1 MDKNVIVFDEHE
13 NEIGATWLKRAK
25 GLVKKGRACFVS
37 ENAIRL
43 TSVPDDMEDVRVTD
57 NKFEMMENTD
67 VAAEE
72 AAVEMEAAA
81 QASSA
86 NSTEEAAGVATPEDR
101 CTLAYVLEQIAAI
114 QKQNEEL
121 DGLLREFLD
130 EYIRG
135 CGQRTQGEQGH
146 GGDRD
151 ATAAEAFRETV
162 KCREATNQ
170 QLLRF
175 YEKMY
180 DDLKDVSAQDILD
193 AKKSMVEKSLD
204 TIGYLGAGGFD
215 VNKVMDMY
223 NAAQDTIRRM
233 G

>member
-13 NEIGATWLKRAK
+13 NEIGTTWLKRAR

-43 TSVPDDMEDVRVTD
+43 TSVPEYNMEDDKMSKNRI
-57 NKFEMMENTD
+57 EPMENID
-67 VAAEE
+67 AANE
-72 AAVEMEAAA
+72 AAVEMKTAA
-81 QASSA
+81 QASPV
-86 NSTEEAAGVATPEDR
+86 NSTEEAAGVAAPENR
-101 CTLAYVLEQIAAI
+101 YTLAYALEQIAAI

-135 CGQRTQGEQGH
+135 REGEQKPE
-146 GGDRD
+146 GDR
-151 ATAAEAFRETV
+151 AALAAEAFRDTV
-162 KCREATNQ
+162 KCRETTNQ

-180 DDLKDVSAQDILD
+180 DDLRSVSAQDILN
-193 AKKSMVEKSLD
+193 AKKNMIEKNLD
-204 TIGYLGAGGFD
+204 TIGYLGVNEFD
-215 VNKVMDMY
+215 VNRVMDMY

>member
-13 NEIGATWLKRAK
+13 NEIGTTWLKRAR

-43 TSVPDDMEDVRVTD
+43 TSVPEYNMEDD
-57 NKFEMMENTD
+57 KMSENKIETMEYSD
-67 VAAEE
+67 AAVVEE
-72 AAVEMEAAA
+72 AAVEMEDAA
-81 QASSA
+81 QASAA
-86 NSTEEAAGVATPEDR
+86 NSTEEAAEAAEPVNRHTM
-101 CTLAYVLEQIAAI
+101 AYCLEQIEMI
-114 QKQNEEL
+114 QKQSGEL
-121 DGLLREFLD
+121 ESLLREFLD

-135 CGQRTQGEQGH
+135 REGEQKPEK
-146 GGDRD
+146 DRVD
-151 ATAAEAFRETV
+151 AAVEAFRDTV

-180 DDLKDVSAQDILD
+180 DDLKSVSAQDILN
-193 AKKSMVEKSLD
+193 AKKSMVEKTFD
-204 TIGYLGAGGFD
+204 TISYLGVNGFD
-215 VNKVMDMY
+215 VNRVMDMY